1 MLFDDKITRFIIFM
15 INSLLVTSLT
25 LSPAIREHVRYAGDS
40 LFVSCRSQSSDDL
53 IWLAPD
59 LTQVTARRGALRVE
73 SKMGANKVVDLV
85 LNPISRRHRGQ
96 YTCRSSGVDGSQETS
111 FNLTVFK
118 PISFRSDQS
127 VQYATRGSTFRLR
140 CDVSGDPAPRTSWLA
155 VGRRLLYGPES
166 KHDVDPGGGELVI
179 RNVSDEDAGVYR
191 CRATQVS
198 SKESAVDLFDVTLKI
213 QYGPHWMDKG
223 ETVSA
228 YVFPLGTTDFLCE
241 ARAEPSAKFYWFR
254 SGEPIQSSEQ
264 ISIMDGYNSSRIQ
277 FKNVTEAMFGEYV
290 CRAVNQIDQ
299 IERSVHLK
307 KAEIPGPPQV
317 GVIRTGGSWLELG
330 INGSRV
336 PLVPPITGYHV
347 QHHPHS
353 LQLSDQTANRPV
365 NWQEAVSIDLDLGPR
380 LLVRGLKKNTIY
392 VIRVASASQ
401 AGHGEFSSPITH
413 KTANVTISDTSGA
426 TVLKMVLPVLLSAL
440 ISALIL
446 L

>member
-213 QYGPHWMDKG
+213 QCQNIYDHQYLNPTH
-223 ETVSA
+223 
-228 YVFPLGTTDFLCE
+228 
-241 ARAEPSAKFYWFR
+241 
-254 SGEPIQSSEQ
+254 
-264 ISIMDGYNSSRIQ
+264 
-277 FKNVTEAMFGEYV
+277 
-290 CRAVNQIDQ
+290 
-299 IERSVHLK
+299 
-307 KAEIPGPPQV
+307 PPC
-317 GVIRTGGSWLELG
+317 
-330 INGSRV
+330 
-336 PLVPPITGYHV
+336 
-347 QHHPHS
+347 
-353 LQLSDQTANRPV
+353 
-365 NWQEAVSIDLDLGPR
+365 PR
-380 LLVRGLKKNTIY
+380 CVLIVLRGLF
-392 VIRVASASQ
+392 
-401 AGHGEFSSPITH
+401 HC
-413 KTANVTISDTSGA
+413 
-426 TVLKMVLPVLLSAL
+426 
-440 ISALIL
+440 LIL
-446 L
+446 LHSFSTEYHSEKTLFSSFSACDVMSRNVLDVL